1 MNRKGM
7 IVSYS
12 MQEPDW
18 PPVCECKYD
27 EVQDRVDR
35 EDCLLHGDME
45 DEILLPEVLPAE
57 RNSVAGATRCPGP
70 RLDHLIVGSGW
81 RTGAVYRGSSF
92 LLCLDSA
99 AWTTAGAKLCR
110 KGSFYEVQGIR
121 HAAEEMMRRGI
132 PHGWLELVLGD
143 PQQRLPQP
151 GGTEIF
157 QSQLKDDHGR
167 IYLLRVVVAVDE
179 EPPVVVTV
187 YRTSKIEKYWRPE

>member
-1 MNRKGM
+1 M

-70 RLDHLIVGSGW
+70 RLDRLIVGSGC
-81 RTGAVYRGSSF
+81 G
-92 LLCLDSA
+92 L
-99 AWTTAGAKLCR
+99 
-110 KGSFYEVQGIR
+110 
-121 HAAEEMMRRGI
+121 
-132 PHGWLELVLGD
+132 
-143 PQQRLPQP
+143 
-151 GGTEIF
+151 
-157 QSQLKDDHGR
+157 
-167 IYLLRVVVAVDE
+167 
-179 EPPVVVTV
+179 
-187 YRTSKIEKYWRPE
+187 

>member
-1 MNRKGM
+1 MRFR
-7 IVSYS
+7 VS
-12 MQEPDW
+12 
-18 PPVCECKYD
+18 
-27 EVQDRVDR
+27 
-35 EDCLLHGDME
+35 
-45 DEILLPEVLPAE
+45 
-57 RNSVAGATRCPGP
+57 
-70 RLDHLIVGSGW
+70 
-81 RTGAVYRGSSF
+81 
-92 LLCLDSA
+92 
-99 AWTTAGAKLCR
+99 
-110 KGSFYEVQGIR
+110 R